1 MGPDLGRGFWPL
13 LASTPWTFAAL
24 CHPWLLKVV
33 GGDVHP
39 PRPLGSVCR
48 AMAGQ
53 CSRNTEVCLGARR
66 PLGQIRRIS
75 GPNASHAEGLP
86 TGAGGGRS
94 REWVSFPSTQVMAGR
109 TGLLFLQSGLA
120 DRAAQVAG
128 EGPRKENRKKE
139 MKNQWLK
146 YSVSRRVGL
155 GVPGPSPGGVLSTW
169 RNQHEEGWNLADGF
183 GLGGLGKVG
192 NEVAGWRSYLIFWAH
207 FMSSA
212 RGFSPVRPWMRS
224 SRRRQKPIFS
234 RG

>member
-1 MGPDLGRGFWPL
+1 M
-13 LASTPWTFAAL
+13 
-24 CHPWLLKVV
+24 
-33 GGDVHP
+33 
-39 PRPLGSVCR
+39 
-48 AMAGQ
+48 
-53 CSRNTEVCLGARR
+53 
-66 PLGQIRRIS
+66 
-75 GPNASHAEGLP
+75 
-86 TGAGGGRS
+86 
-94 REWVSFPSTQVMAGR
+94 SFPSTQVMPGR
-109 TGLLFLQSGLA
+109 MGLLFLHSQAWQTEQLRWLG
-120 DRAAQVAG
+120 RGQG
-128 EGPRKENRKKE
+128 KKTEKKE

-169 RNQHEEGWNLADGF
+169 RNQRKEGWNLADGF

>member
-1 MGPDLGRGFWPL
+1 MGRGFWPL

-33 GGDVHP
+33 GGDVRP

-155 GVPGPSPGGVLSTW
+155 GGARAQPRRCPLHLEEPARGRLEFGRWLRFGGAG
-169 RNQHEEGWNLADGF
+169 EGWQRGGRLEKLFDLLGPFHVICPRLLARQALD
-183 GLGGLGKVG
+183 
-192 NEVAGWRSYLIFWAH
+192 EVL
-207 FMSSA
+207 
-212 RGFSPVRPWMRS
+212 
-224 SRRRQKPIFS
+224 
-234 RG
+234 

>member
-1 MGPDLGRGFWPL
+1 MLKGCPLGPG
-13 LASTPWTFAAL
+13 
-24 CHPWLLKVV
+24 VV
-33 GGDVHP
+33 GVGEL
-39 PRPLGSVCR
+39 PLYPSDGW
-48 AMAGQ
+48 Q
-53 CSRNTEVCLGARR
+53 DGA
-66 PLGQIRRIS
+66 PFS
-75 GPNASHAEGLP
+75 AE
-86 TGAGGGRS
+86 
-94 REWVSFPSTQVMAGR
+94 
-109 TGLLFLQSGLA
+109 SGLA

-169 RNQHEEGWNLADGF
+169 RNQREEGWNLADGF